1 VNRTIE
7 RYKVLAAGVLSLILL
22 IGIARFA
29 YTPLLPI
36 MQQHGVLGIA
46 AGGWLA
52 AVNYLGYLC
61 GAIIASRINSL
72 LVKDKL
78 YRAGL
83 VLALVTTAGMGLTE
97 NLWLWMALRFLAGL
111 SSAAGFLLGSALILN
126 WLVRHN
132 YRSELGIH
140 FSGAGLGIAFSALA
154 VEVMHS
160 VFDWREQW
168 LVFSALGV
176 VLLLPSYFWLP
187 RPEAPGLKPLAAVLP
202 DRPPSAQFLRLFMAA
217 YFCAGV
223 GFVVSATFIVAIV
236 DQLPGLT
243 GRGSLAFMVMGLVA
257 APACICWDLIARRW
271 GHLNALFW
279 AFSLQIVGVLL
290 PLVSQSFGLILFAV
304 ALFGATFIGL
314 VSLVLTM
321 AGLYYPSR
329 PAKMMGTLTIAYGT
343 AQIMAPAITGTM
355 AAAGGGYSF
364 GLLMAGACLA
374 VGSVIILRMRHLE
387 QVP

>member
-1 VNRTIE
+1 MSRAVE
-7 RYKVLAAGVLSLILL
+7 RYKVLAAGVLSLVLL

-36 MQQHGVLGIA
+36 MQQQGVLGIA

-52 AVNYLGYLC
+52 AINYLGYLC
-61 GAIIASRINSL
+61 GAIVASRIHSIVL
-72 LVKDKL
+72 KDKL

-83 VLALVTTAGMGLTE
+83 ALALVTTAGMGLTD
-97 NLWLWMALRFLAGL
+97 NLWLWLALRFMAGL

-126 WLVRHN
+126 WLLRHN

-140 FSGAGLGIAFSALA
+140 FSGAGLGIAFSAFA

-160 VFDWREQW
+160 TFDWREQW
-168 LVFSALGV
+168 LIFSALGA
-176 VLLLPSYFWLP
+176 VLLLPSYYWLP
-187 RPEAPGLKPLAAVLP
+187 KPEAAGPTPVAVDLP

-223 GFVVSATFIVAIV
+223 GYVVSATFIVAIV
-236 DQLPGLT
+236 DQLPGLQ
-243 GRGSLAFMVMGLVA
+243 GRGSLAFLVMGLVA
-257 APACICWDLIARRW
+257 APACICWDFVARRW

-290 PLVSQSFGLILFAV
+290 PVFSQSLGLTLFGV

-329 PAKMMGTLTIAYGT
+329 PAKMMGTLTIAYGI
-343 AQIMAPAITGTM
+343 AQIVAPAITGTM

-364 GLLMAGACLA
+364 GLLMAAASLA
-374 VGSVIILRMRHLE
+374 VGTVIILRMRRLE
-387 QVP
+387 